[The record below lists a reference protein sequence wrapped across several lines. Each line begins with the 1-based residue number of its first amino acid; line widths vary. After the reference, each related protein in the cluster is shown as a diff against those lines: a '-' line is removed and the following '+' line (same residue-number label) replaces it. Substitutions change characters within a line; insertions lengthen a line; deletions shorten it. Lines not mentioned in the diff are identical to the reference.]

1 MPERPIVFVV
11 DDDISIR
18 RSLSRLLHSV
28 GYHVET
34 YDNAADFLKC
44 LPIRRPGCAV
54 LDIRL
59 PGMDGLQL
67 QREMKQRQC
76 QMPIVFITGHGD
88 VPMSVQA
95 MKDGAVDFL
104 QKPCDGQQVLEAI
117 KQAVRQDRKQ
127 RIEQAELDEMQRL
140 VDQLTPRER
149 QVFELVV
156 TGLLN
161 KQIAGELDLSEKT
174 VKVHRGHVMQKMGA
188 ESLAELVHIA
198 EQLGIGLA
206 KK

>member
-1 MPERPIVFVV
+1 
-11 DDDISIR
+11 
-18 RSLSRLLHSV
+18 
-28 GYHVET
+28 
-34 YDNAADFLKC
+34 
-44 LPIRRPGCAV
+44 
-54 LDIRL
+54 
-59 PGMDGLQL
+59 
-67 QREMKQRQC
+67 
-76 QMPIVFITGHGD
+76 
-88 VPMSVQA
+88 VQA